1 MTYFT
6 CFYLDR
12 EKDVIVNLYMDL
24 GRMFYELETPN
35 YHSGNL
41 IRNLAKLCDLPLSE
55 NENGLLVIRGEVPCY
70 VDAENEEVYMF
81 RLGNTKMAN
90 IYADGKVERKAIIPA
105 ISKTLMSQT
114 KDFKYDVSRTIFKTY
129 IKKELKFRSDLH
141 THMNGNLEPDILI
154 ALGIYHQIRYPLYY
168 VRKLGLDLTDR
179 QEERVA
185 AQRAKVEKQFVD
197 SELKGK
203 YLDRRINDNT
213 FINFA
218 DLILRNLDRAKENLA
233 KIRTSLAILKDGQA
247 VFTNLEK
254 VYLYRYVFCKGQE
267 SEEKIRISHIS
278 GIPDR
283 DVVRYLKQMMKDGE
297 NPAYH
302 DNTIYQDLLLW
313 IARSYQRQ
321 GVSYAEISDTTLVK
335 KYESIRMLEEVHDV
349 MPRIYRETGVM
360 IRFLAALR
368 RIPLTIVKD
377 RKTPEDYLV
386 KNLAVLRAVALD
398 PYVAGCDFVGEEI
411 NDIITLKPVF
421 EEIVRIAARDPGFVI
436 RVHAGENDSQKD
448 NIGHSIKCIRGSLA
462 PGQSLPKIRLG
473 HGLYTHSFRSQ
484 KGRQVLK
491 DLKENHVVLEFQL
504 TSNVRLNNMTGLD
517 NHPLRKYLAEGI
529 RCVQG
534 TDGAALY
541 GTCSIDEQLSLQKLL
556 GLTDAEMQA
565 MKDAETGLILASEE
579 AYSNKKE
586 VFRRILGNQSME
598 DFFLDRMDEDQVAK
612 SIKLPVKRL
621 DANAELKDQIQDLP
635 WDRTPVIVMG
645 GSFNSEKRATH
656 MTKEGQKQLDAL
668 LNALNPDE
676 TFFVIG
682 HKLRG
687 YEKYLVDH
695 NEKGFRIFAFVPSR
709 LARKEVTALKD
720 SGVFIRVSTESEG
733 MGIYKSFNYEIFER
747 RPSILVGFDGNSAGG
762 NMLQEAKNGKGSAR
776 IFVWEKCT
784 ALREKAASLRGY
796 VGIFD
801 AGHPLA
807 SEIMA
812 GGRD

>member
-1 MTYFT
+1 
-6 CFYLDR
+6 
-12 EKDVIVNLYMDL
+12 
-24 GRMFYELETPN
+24 
-35 YHSGNL
+35 
-41 IRNLAKLCDLPLSE
+41 
-55 NENGLLVIRGEVPCY
+55 
-70 VDAENEEVYMF
+70 
-81 RLGNTKMAN
+81 
-90 IYADGKVERKAIIPA
+90 
-105 ISKTLMSQT
+105 
-114 KDFKYDVSRTIFKTY
+114 
-129 IKKELKFRSDLH
+129 
-141 THMNGNLEPDILI
+141 
-154 ALGIYHQIRYPLYY
+154 
-168 VRKLGLDLTDR
+168 
-179 QEERVA
+179 
-185 AQRAKVEKQFVD
+185 
-197 SELKGK
+197 
-203 YLDRRINDNT
+203 
-213 FINFA
+213 
-218 DLILRNLDRAKENLA
+218 
-233 KIRTSLAILKDGQA
+233 
-247 VFTNLEK
+247 
-254 VYLYRYVFCKGQE
+254 
-267 SEEKIRISHIS
+267 
-278 GIPDR
+278 
-283 DVVRYLKQMMKDGE
+283 
-297 NPAYH
+297 
-302 DNTIYQDLLLW
+302 
-313 IARSYQRQ
+313 
-321 GVSYAEISDTTLVK
+321 
-335 KYESIRMLEEVHDV
+335 
-349 MPRIYRETGVM
+349 
-360 IRFLAALR
+360 
-368 RIPLTIVKD
+368 
-377 RKTPEDYLV
+377 
-386 KNLAVLRAVALD
+386 
-398 PYVAGCDFVGEEI
+398 
-411 NDIITLKPVF
+411 
-421 EEIVRIAARDPGFVI
+421 
-436 RVHAGENDSQKD
+436 
-448 NIGHSIKCIRGSLA
+448 
-462 PGQSLPKIRLG
+462 
-473 HGLYTHSFRSQ
+473 
-484 KGRQVLK
+484 
-491 DLKENHVVLEFQL
+491 
-504 TSNVRLNNMTGLD
+504 MTGLD

-621 DANAELKDQIQDLP
+621 DANTELKDQIQDLP

-645 GSFNSEKRATH
+645 GSFNSEKRATR